1 MENRGRWSVSSA
13 SRNRTQVAR
22 FLVVGTTTVAIDFA
36 VYSLLLLLG
45 GAVAS
50 SKGIGFV
57 AGTLFAYFANRLW
70 TFTARGGL
78 DRIAKFFVVYG
89 VNLCVNVGL
98 NSVVLALLG
107 YEQID
112 IVLAF
117 LVATGTSATL
127 NFLGMKFLVF
137 KA

>member
-1 MENRGRWSVSSA
+1 VSSA
-13 SRNRTQVAR
+13 SSNRAHFAR
-22 FLVVGTTTVAIDFA
+22 FLVVGTTTVAIDLA
-36 VYSLLLLLG
+36 VYSLLLPLG
-45 GAVAS
+45 VAFAS
-50 SKGIGFV
+50 AKGIGFV

-70 TFTARGGL
+70 TFNVTGGPGRMAR
-78 DRIAKFFVVYG
+78 FVVVYG
-89 VNLCVNVGL
+89 VNLGVNVGL
-98 NSVVLALLG
+98 NSFILGLLG

-117 LVATGTSATL
+117 LVATGTSAIL